1 VSAPPNLPSAPAPG
15 ADAGAG
21 AAAPLRLPPTAAFIW
36 RLSTYHPLPQVA
48 SGLCWVA
55 FHSWPLFPGL
65 LARAFFDALTGAAP
79 AGPSP
84 ATIVA
89 VMVALALA
97 RAGFVY
103 GDLRVGTLV
112 GFRSRGLL
120 QRNLLARILARPGAQ
135 ALPVSPGEALST
147 FRDDVNTMWGAGWVF
162 DVAGFAVFALG
173 GLAILLAI
181 DQRVTLLVFL
191 PIVAVIVLA
200 HVARTRLRRL
210 RERSRAATG
219 RVTGA
224 LGEVFGAVQAIQVA
238 GAETRVTDH
247 LRRLGD
253 ARRRAMLGD
262 RLLELGLDA
271 AFANTASL
279 GAGLT
284 LLVAASAMRDGSFTV
299 GDFALF
305 ATYLMQVAEMTGFLG
320 WIVSTY
326 QQMGVS
332 FRRGVTLLQGAPP
345 LSLVA
350 HHPVP
355 LRPGDDGPRPLA
367 PRPAA
372 HPEAD
377 DRLRRLEVVG
387 LTSRHPGSGRGIVD
401 VSFALEPGSVTAV
414 AGRVGAGKTTLLRAV
429 LGLVES
435 QAGEVRWNGRALRD
449 PGGYLVPP
457 RVAYTPQVPALLS
470 GTVRE
475 NLLLGLPAAPP
486 EVQRAA
492 RRAALDRDL
501 AALPHGLDTVVGAG
515 GVRLSGGQALRAA
528 LARMY
533 VRRASLLVLDDVSSA
548 LDVETEALLWE
559 RLFALVADEGVACLV
574 ATHRPAVLRRADR
587 VVTLEAGR
595 VAGA

>member
-1 VSAPPNLPSAPAPG
+1 VSASASE
-15 ADAGAG
+15 
-21 AAAPLRLPPTAAFIW
+21 AAPPRLPPTAAFVW
-36 RLSTYHPLPQVA
+36 RLSTFHPLPQVA

-79 AGPSP
+79 AGPT
-84 ATIVA
+84 AAAVVA

-103 GDLRVGTLV
+103 GDLRVGTLA
-112 GFRSRGLL
+112 GFRNRGLL

-147 FRDDVNTMWGAGWVF
+147 FRDDVETMWGAGWVF

-181 DQRVTLLVFL
+181 DPQVTLLVFL
-191 PIVAVIVLA
+191 PIVAVVVLA
-200 HVARTRLRRL
+200 HAARARLRRL
-210 RERSRAATG
+210 RERSRAATA

-247 LRRLGD
+247 VRHLGD
-253 ARRRAMLGD
+253 TRRRAMLGD

-284 LLVAASAMRDGSFTV
+284 LLVAASAMRAGTFSV

-320 WIVSTY
+320 WIVGTY

-332 FRRGVTLLQGAPP
+332 FRRGVALLQGAPP

-350 HHPVP
+350 HPV
-355 LRPGDDGPRPLA
+355 
-367 PRPAA
+367 
-372 HPEAD
+372 AD
-377 DRLRRLEVVG
+377 DRLRRLDVVG
-387 LTSRHPGSGRGIVD
+387 LTSRHPASGRGIAD
-401 VSFALEPGSVTAV
+401 VSFSLQPGSVTAV

-435 QAGEVRWNGRALRD
+435 QAGEVRWNGRPLRD

-475 NLLLGLPAAPP
+475 NLLLGLPATP
-486 EVQRAA
+486 EALRRAT

-501 AALPHGLDTVVGAG
+501 AALPDGLDTLVGAR

-533 VRRASLLVLDDVSSA
+533 VRGASLLVLDDVSSA
-548 LDVETEALLWE
+548 LDVETEAQLWE
-559 RLFALVADEGVACLV
+559 RLFALVRDEGVACLV
-574 ATHRPAVLRRADR
+574 ATHSPAVLRRAGR
-587 VVTLEAGR
+587 VITLEAGR